1 MMRGPNTEVIVD
13 TPTSQPVTVEIE
25 WIGRRL
31 AELPRRTRAR
41 LWFTR
46 EGREARRRRKGRDR
60 WWDSLDLPFGLDG
73 DDLLVVAAVV
83 AVAVVGVLL
92 WQVLFGAVLLALL
105 EALVLVPLALLA
117 LVAKVLF
124 RRPWRVVVRGCGL
137 EVAHVDVRGLR
148 RARAVR
154 DELRCQAVVGGE
166 LTPES
171 VSAMVASIEP
181 ARTGE
186 NPPASTSARRQ
197 P

>member
-1 MMRGPNTEVIVD
+1 VIVD
-13 TPTSQPVTVEIE
+13 APTSRPVTVEIE

-73 DDLLVVAAVV
+73 DDLLVVAAIA
-83 AVAVVGVLL
+83 AVAIVGVVL

-117 LVAKVLF
+117 LVAKVLL

-137 EVAHVDVRGLR
+137 EIAHVDVRGLR

-154 DELRCQAVVGGE
+154 DELRRRAAGGCE
-166 LTPES
+166 LTPAS
-171 VSAMVASIEP
+171 VSAMVTPIEP
-181 ARTGE
+181 VRTGAG
-186 NPPASTSARRQ
+186 PITDASSPRPDEGRR

>member
-1 MMRGPNTEVIVD
+1 MMRGPNTEVIVV
-13 TPTSQPVTVEIE
+13 TPSQPVRVEIE

-60 WWDSLDLPFGLDG
+60 WWDSMDLPFGLDG

-83 AVAVVGVLL
+83 VAAVVGVFL

-105 EALVLVPLALLA
+105 EALVLVPLASLA

-137 EVAHVDVRGLR
+137 EIAHVDVRGLR
-148 RARAVR
+148 RARALR
-154 DELRCQAVVGGE
+154 DELRRQAAVGGE
-166 LTPES
+166 LTPAS
-171 VSAMVASIEP
+171 VSAMVASIETV
-181 ARTGE
+181 RTGE
-186 NPPASTSARRQ
+186 NPLASTSTRRQ